1 MATIVKTPSGTWKA
15 VIRKQGWPT
24 ASKTFRTKRDAD
36 DWARSTEDEMVRG
49 VYLRR
54 SPSEKTTLEKALG
67 RYLEEVTPTK
77 KASTQK
83 AEQTKAAPL
92 IRHLG
97 KYSLAALSADV
108 IAEYRDKRLKE
119 TVRTKY
125 KEGSDVAVRT
135 VSANTVRLELA
146 LLSNL
151 FTVAIQEWRIGLP
164 QNPVLNIRK
173 PSPGEG
179 RDRRLTPDEERKLF
193 QAVNAY
199 HNPML
204 GWIADS
210 TTLGHSAHDHLDT
223 RSMLTWT
230 PDPRPLGQAVGA
242 QRRRFALLV

>member
-1 MATIVKTPSGTWKA
+1 M
-15 VIRKQGWPT
+15 
-24 ASKTFRTKRDAD
+24 
-36 DWARSTEDEMVRG
+36 
-49 VYLRR
+49 
-54 SPSEKTTLEKALG
+54 TLEKALG

-83 AEQTKAAPL
+83 AEQTKAAAL

-125 KEGSDVAVRT
+125 KEGSDVAPKT

-164 QNPVLNIRK
+164 KIP
-173 PSPGEG
+173 
-179 RDRRLTPDEERKLF
+179 
-193 QAVNAY
+193 Y
-199 HNPML
+199 
-204 GWIADS
+204 
-210 TTLGHSAHDHLDT
+210 
-223 RSMLTWT
+223 
-230 PDPRPLGQAVGA
+230 
-242 QRRRFALLV
+242 